1 MASDLEELIFIPAAS
16 HSAANR
22 PSACCRSWLEGASR
36 TTSSAQR
43 RDEIHWSP
51 NQTPSGP
58 WLRLEIL
65 SIKVMN
71 RTGYKNFINPNYFSK
86 VENYV
91 PILSILQ
98 QEEFPALSLG
108 EPLQIQLYSLTC

>member
-16 HSAANR
+16 HLSVNR

-36 TTSSAQR
+36 TTSSAKR
-43 RDEIHWSP
+43 RDKIHWYP

-65 SIKVMN
+65 IKLRKCCKQRIAKYVAYHTFVKVSMAVGYYCRQAGSI
-71 RTGYKNFINPNYFSK
+71 RNF
-86 VENYV
+86 E
-91 PILSILQ
+91 
-98 QEEFPALSLG
+98 AL
-108 EPLQIQLYSLTC
+108 

>member
-36 TTSSAQR
+36 TASSAKR

-51 NQTPSGP
+51 NLIPSGP

-65 SIKVMN
+65 SIKVVN
-71 RTGYKNFINPNYFSK
+71 KLSWSSGQWTTVPPEAEVRLSAGLFS
-86 VENYV
+86 
-91 PILSILQ
+91 PIPWHRPYHGAFYPPQ
-98 QEEFPALSLG
+98 
-108 EPLQIQLYSLTC
+108 